1 MTTAMTPGMT
11 AGMTLASSAA
21 GAPRTYGNW
30 RRARGFGVGSLGP
43 GQTLTLFGAVVV
55 PIITMNVALK
65 AGLVLAAL
73 SALVSAAVLIRI
85 DGQSAADAV
94 GRRVRFA
101 RARSAGWTELSGG
114 LLAEYPRGEDL
125 PGPLAPVVPLRTDD
139 GRGGEQALLWDR
151 RTGWLTAVIRVSPVG
166 LDLADRDQADAWV
179 ASYGGFLADLGY
191 HRMVRHVGIT
201 VDTAPL
207 GGSTLG
213 DYIASRID
221 PAAPAAAQAVMA
233 DLVAATPTT
242 SSDVDTRVAITFD
255 PSRATPRPTDLLAA
269 VGEVTRWLPS
279 LEAGLASCG
288 VAVLGRATAGWL
300 TGRLRMAYDPAS
312 RPDVARAVLTSR
324 ISGGGIGGGG
334 IGGGRSDGEVD
345 ELLIWSEAGPVRAC
359 ESWDHWRHDSGIS
372 VSWAMAEAPRQ
383 AVVARVLAPLL
394 SSGPFPRRVTML
406 YEPFAAAAAADEV
419 EREVSNL
426 SVRRAWAERTRRDPT
441 ERDRADAARAR
452 QAAQEEAEGAGVGRF
467 CLYVTTT
474 VSDEGLLPA
483 AIADVEGRAGQS
495 KLRLRRLWGA
505 QAAGFAASLGMGL
518 NPVELAGRGR
528 R

>member
-1 MTTAMTPGMT
+1 MTTAMTT
-11 AGMTLASSAA
+11 AAIE

-30 RRARGFGVGSLGP
+30 RRARGFGIGQLGP
-43 GQTLTLFGAVVV
+43 AQTFTLFGAVVV
-55 PIITMNVALK
+55 PIITMNLALK
-65 AGLVLAAL
+65 LGLVLAAM
-73 SALVSAAVLIRI
+73 SALVAAAVLIRI

-94 GRRVRFA
+94 LRRVRFA
-101 RARSAGWTELSGG
+101 RARSAGWIELSGG
-114 LLAEYPRGEDL
+114 LLAEHPRGEDL
-125 PGPLAPVVPLRTDD
+125 PGPLAPLVPLRTDD

-179 ASYGGFLADLGY
+179 ASYGGWLADLGY

-213 DYIASRID
+213 DYIRGRID
-221 PAAPAAAQAVMA
+221 PGSPPAAQAVMA

-242 SSDVDTRVAITFD
+242 SADVDTRVAITFD
-255 PSRATPRPTDLLAA
+255 PSRATPRPDDLLAA
-269 VGEVTRWLPS
+269 VAEVTRWLPS

-288 VAVLGRATAGWL
+288 VAVLGRATAAWL

-312 RPDVARAVLTSR
+312 RPDVARAVATS
-324 ISGGGIGGGG
+324 GIGGGT
-334 IGGGRSDGEVD
+334 DGEVH
-345 ELLIWSEAGPVRAC
+345 ELLIWSEAGPVRAS
-359 ESWDHWRHDSGIS
+359 EAWDHWRHDSGIS

-426 SVRRAWAERTRRDPT
+426 GVRRAWAEKTRRDPT
-441 ERDRADAARAR
+441 ERDRADATRAR

-467 CLYVTTT
+467 VLYVTTT
-474 VSDEGLLPA
+474 ISDEGLLPA

-505 QAAGFAASLGMGL
+505 QAAGFAASLGVGL
-518 NPVELAGRGR
+518 NPAELAARGR

>member
-1 MTTAMTPGMT
+1 
-11 AGMTLASSAA
+11 
-21 GAPRTYGNW
+21 
-30 RRARGFGVGSLGP
+30 
-43 GQTLTLFGAVVV
+43 
-55 PIITMNVALK
+55 
-65 AGLVLAAL
+65 
-73 SALVSAAVLIRI
+73 
-85 DGQSAADAV
+85 
-94 GRRVRFA
+94 
-101 RARSAGWTELSGG
+101 
-114 LLAEYPRGEDL
+114 
-125 PGPLAPVVPLRTDD
+125 
-139 GRGGEQALLWDR
+139 
-151 RTGWLTAVIRVSPVG
+151 
-166 LDLADRDQADAWV
+166 
-179 ASYGGFLADLGY
+179 
-191 HRMVRHVGIT
+191 MVRHVGIT

-324 ISGGGIGGGG
+324 MDGGG
-334 IGGGRSDGEVD
+334 IGGGRIDGEVD
-345 ELLIWSEAGPVRAC
+345 ELLIWSEAGPVRAS

-474 VSDEGLLPA
+474 VSDDGLLPA